1 MSKTSVDTGALSGAS
16 WRGLL
21 YGPCTIL
28 PLATAVILSALA
40 YISPSF
46 YGAYMSPETGV
57 VETVQIVLLVLT
69 AGLAARLLSRRAV
82 AKAHWFR
89 IWSLLIV
96 VGAIYV
102 AGEEASWGQHYL
114 GWSTP
119 DTWQAVNDQNE
130 TNLHNTSSWFDQKP
144 RVILEIAVLFGA
156 LLLPLARHTRLY
168 PRHPKI
174 AYLVPTVR
182 CVPAAAMV
190 LAARVDDW
198 VADFFTSQPAIFYR
212 PAEVEELFIY
222 NVLVIYTMDLLRRV
236 KHSRPPA

>member
-1 MSKTSVDTGALSGAS
+1 MSTTSLYKGALSGAS
-16 WRGLL
+16 SRELL
-21 YGPCTIL
+21 YGPWTIL
-28 PLATAVILSALA
+28 PVATAVILSALA
-40 YISPSF
+40 YLSPRF

-57 VETVQIVLLVLT
+57 VETVQFVLLVLT
-69 AGLAARLLSRRAV
+69 AGLAARLLTRRAV
-82 AKAHWFR
+82 ANAHWFR
-89 IWSLLIV
+89 VWSLLIL

-119 DTWQAVNDQNE
+119 DAWQAVNDQNE
-130 TNLHNTSSWFDQKP
+130 TNLHNTSSWLDQKP
-144 RVILEIAVLFGA
+144 RLILEIAVLFGA
-156 LLLPLARHTRLY
+156 LLLPLARRTRLY

-174 AYLVPTVR
+174 AYLIPTAR

-198 VADFFTSQPAIFYR
+198 VSDFLTDQPVIFYR

-222 NVLVIYTMDLLRRV
+222 TVLVIYTLDLLRRV
-236 KHSRPPA
+236 KHSRQPA